1 MTIILITCLV
11 GFAAVLLL
19 IGLRQAFVEPP
30 DEDRTFKDK
39 PPTYFRLLWPLV
51 AVISFNLSGLI
62 TQSYRKKQQKKLTA
76 AGLNFALNGDQFFAA
91 KVLGA
96 ILCVSVSFIIFS
108 PLGTPPTPFLFI
120 AALLG
125 FFYVDIWLRDQT
137 LLRQRTILKSFP
149 FYLDIMTLSLEAG
162 LNVNSA
168 LQQAV
173 DKSMDGPLRVEFGR
187 VLRDVRSGRTRAEAF
202 QDFAAR
208 VQLAPV
214 TNWVSAVV
222 HAEKQGANLA
232 PLLRAQAEQRRVER
246 FQRAEKLA
254 MEAPVK
260 MLGPLI
266 LCIMP
271 CTFLIIG
278 FPIAMKFVG
287 QGLF

>member
-1 MTIILITCLV
+1 MNILLITGLV
-11 GFAAVLLL
+11 AIAAVLLF
-19 IGLRQAFVEPP
+19 IGVRQAFVEPP

-39 PPTYFRLLWPLV
+39 PPLYFRVFWPIIS
-51 AVISFNLSGLI
+51 VISFNLGGLI
-62 TQSYRKKQQKKLTA
+62 TQNYRKKQQKKLTA
-76 AGLNFALNGDQFFAA
+76 AGFNFAINADQFFAA

-96 ILCVSVSFIIFS
+96 IFCIAVSMIIFS
-108 PLGTPPTPFLFI
+108 PLGSPPTPFLI
-120 AALLG
+120 VAGLLG

-137 LLRQRTILKSFP
+137 QLRQRTILKSFP

-202 QDFAAR
+202 QDFAGR

-287 QGLF
+287 QGLL